1 MQIPFAIGDT
11 FEREFDLSQR
21 VYDGFIDIF
30 NDRNPLHTDRAFAT
44 AFGFDNVVAH
54 GNILNGFL
62 SFLIGEAMP
71 TKDVIIHSQTINY
84 KLPAYI
90 GDRVC
95 IKAVVSEIYESVGAV
110 VLNLK
115 FMRQSRPER
124 ERERERERETGSDA
138 AAPNGKPEIIA
149 SGKIQIGIL
158 GAK

>member
-21 VYDGFIDIF
+21 VYDGFIDLF
-30 NDRNPLHTDRAFAT
+30 NDRNPLHTDRAFAA

-62 SFLIGEAMP
+62 SYLIGEAIP

-84 KLPAYI
+84 KQPAYI
-90 GDRVC
+90 GDRVS

-115 FMRQSRPER
+115 FMRQSRP
-124 ERERERERETGSDA
+124 ERERERETGSDA